1 MVHYVFFSLPAP
13 QRSPMKVL
21 SKTERKRLTGLNAR
35 QREELEEL
43 ASAHGH
49 GDVARA
55 SANWL
60 ILSMEI
66 PDHPEILRWAAQL
79 HLADGDIGRAVS
91 ALQRALEQRPDDPQL
106 LRSLGSAL
114 ASQGR
119 EEEAF
124 AALQQAASCTVESEE
139 WLALAIAFDQ
149 QGHHAEALAAAE
161 KTLRQSPNA
170 TRPRLMRARCLQTIG
185 RIPAA
190 SPRWPSTPASSRSP
204 AAPAVRLRSR
214 WRREPTAPSP

>member
-1 MVHYVFFSLPAP
+1 
-13 QRSPMKVL
+13 MKVL

-190 SPRWPSTPASSRSP
+190 SPRWPSTPASLRSP